1 MPVREI
7 QNKIFIA
14 RSPEQVYAYVTQPW
28 RWHEWHPSSQGAK
41 ASSKIMRQGE
51 SFDEV
56 IRLQPLS
63 PLPIAVR
70 RQTHYHVD
78 IAEPGEC
85 WQASG
90 VTSGGGLTIN
100 YVFTATSVEGKS
112 GTLFQRRLTYQVK
125 GLMRVLDP
133 LLYERMQDLSLVA
146 LHNLKKTLEKMDA

>member
-1 MPVREI
+1 M
-7 QNKIFIA
+7 
-14 RSPEQVYAYVTQPW
+14 YDYVTQPW

-41 ASSKIMRQGE
+41 ASSKVMRQGE

-63 PLPIAVR
+63 PLPITVR

-90 VTSGGGLTIN
+90 VTSGGGLTIHYELTETN
-100 YVFTATSVEGKS
+100 VEGES
-112 GTLFQRRLTYQVK
+112 GTLFRRRLTYQVK
-125 GLMRVLDP
+125 GFMRVLDP
-133 LLYERMQDLSLVA
+133 LLYTRMQDLSLVA
-146 LHNLKKTLEKMDA
+146 LKNLKDTLEEMDA